1 MNFTNFS
8 KFVKI
13 RKNSFLHISIKHK
26 TITFLLH
33 TTTVWGFIV
42 TEFVSLKN
50 LGLQANVGSADMTM
64 LFYSVTNCISK
75 FASKISVISIC
86 NFSRLRILFL
96 KLISI
101 FKIRKNS

>member
-50 LGLQANVGSADMTM
+50 LG
-64 LFYSVTNCISK
+64 
-75 FASKISVISIC
+75 
-86 NFSRLRILFL
+86 
-96 KLISI
+96 
-101 FKIRKNS
+101 